1 MKTVLCVGSVTTD
14 IIVTPAD
21 TIPTPGTLRSV
32 DSVSAHVAAARPMRP
47 WILAKSASRSF
58 SPAR

>member
-32 DSVSAHVAAARPMRP
+32 DSVSAHVGGCAANAAMD
-47 WILAKSASRSF
+47 LG
-58 SPAR
+58 